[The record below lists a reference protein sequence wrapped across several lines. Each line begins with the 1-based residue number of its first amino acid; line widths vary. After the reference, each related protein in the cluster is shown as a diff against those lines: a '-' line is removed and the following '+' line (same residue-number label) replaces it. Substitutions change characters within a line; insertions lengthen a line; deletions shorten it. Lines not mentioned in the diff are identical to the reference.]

1 MKVLILLVM
10 MVTMSM
16 AVDGGPGLVIGYT
29 ISIVGVVLLVV
40 IAQTISMQMLLGYNK
55 RESKTFWTLFW
66 QIFVALFI
74 SIGLG
79 NIVGQILQNSVLPSS
94 YMFSLFVLS
103 ISIFLAGMVSK
114 FIKDKEGK
122 PIGFIIGTLSTLLS
136 MVTITAI
143 VLSFSMKY

>member
-29 ISIVGVVLLVV
+29 ISIVGGVLLVV
-40 IAQTISMQMLLGYNK
+40 IVQTISMQMLLGYNK

-103 ISIFLAGMVSK
+103 ISIFLAGIVSK

>member
-1 MKVLILLVM
+1 VKVLILLVM

>member
-1 MKVLILLVM
+1 MKVLILLVI

-29 ISIVGVVLLVV
+29 ISIVGGFLLVV
-40 IAQTISMQMLLGYNK
+40 IAQTISIQMLLDYNK
-55 RESKTFWTLFW
+55 RESKPFWTLFGK
-66 QIFVALFI
+66 IFFALLI
-74 SIGLG
+74 SVTLG
-79 NIVGQILQNSVLPSS
+79 YMVMQSVQHSVLPPG
-94 YMFSLFVLS
+94 YIFSLFVFSTS
-103 ISIFLAGMVSK
+103 IILVGIVSK

-136 MVTITAI
+136 MVSITAI